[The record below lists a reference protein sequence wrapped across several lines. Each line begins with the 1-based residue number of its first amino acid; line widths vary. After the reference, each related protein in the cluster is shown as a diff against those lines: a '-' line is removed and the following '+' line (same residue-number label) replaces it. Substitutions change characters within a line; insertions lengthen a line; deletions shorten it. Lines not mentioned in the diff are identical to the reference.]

1 MRNGISPIII
11 DNTNLHAW
19 EMKPYAVM
27 ALENNY
33 EVIFREPDTRWKF
46 NVQELARRNI
56 HGVPR
61 EKIHR
66 MKERYEH
73 DVTFHSVLRAE
84 KPSRAS
90 RSQDRNNAAPSD
102 GAGYWNTYAE
112 LPNRRAQGGFSNESA
127 FHRRGG
133 FHHGYQRSILQAF
146 KSFLNQF
153 LLPFWVFIL
162 CLVVVRALS
171 HVNSQ
176 S

>member
-46 NVQELARRNI
+46 NVPELARRNI
-56 HGVPR
+56 HGVSR

-73 DVTFHSVLRAE
+73 NVTFHSVLHAE
-84 KPSRAS
+84 KPSRMN
-90 RSQDRNNAAPSD
+90 RNQDRNNALPSN
-102 GAGYWNTYAE
+102 GAGYWNTYAA
-112 LPNRRAQGGFSNESA
+112 LPRAHGGFANESS
-127 FHRRGG
+127 FRRGG
-133 FHHGYQRSILQAF
+133 FHHRY
-146 KSFLNQF
+146 
-153 LLPFWVFIL
+153 
-162 CLVVVRALS
+162 
-171 HVNSQ
+171 
-176 S
+176 

>member
-102 GAGYWNTYAE
+102 GAGYFMFGATTPWWLKCLLCSWRNKCTNGT
-112 LPNRRAQGGFSNESA
+112 NRWRYRQSTQEIQGSSLFA
-127 FHRRGG
+127 V
-133 FHHGYQRSILQAF
+133 
-146 KSFLNQF
+146 
-153 LLPFWVFIL
+153 FWVFNL
-162 CLVVVRALS
+162 FLPLATRL
-171 HVNSQ
+171 
-176 S
+176 